1 VEQPGTEAARD
12 LVLDALRC
20 DQPAQREAV
29 TASAPGRRLIA
40 AVDRELDALA
50 DIIVADWLEQREA
63 TAR

>member
-1 VEQPGTEAARD
+1 VEKPGTEAARD
-12 LVLDALRC
+12 LVLDALQC
-20 DQPAQREAV
+20 EMAAQREAV

-50 DIIVADWLEQREA
+50 DIIVADWLQREA